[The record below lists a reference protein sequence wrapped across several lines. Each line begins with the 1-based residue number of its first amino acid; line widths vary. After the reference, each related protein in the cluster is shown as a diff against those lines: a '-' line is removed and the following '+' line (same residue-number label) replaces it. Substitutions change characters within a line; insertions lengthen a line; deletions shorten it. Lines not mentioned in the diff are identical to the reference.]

1 MIIYED
7 QVYEDQVL
15 QGEHQ
20 ADREKGKQ
28 ENRQNRE
35 KGKQS
40 CEYFYVFFNSMIK
53 IIEKNTC
60 TLVDFLIL
68 RITSL
73 LLMTV
78 LALELLRKRLVMRGF
93 LCNKL

>member
-1 MIIYED
+1 
-7 QVYEDQVL
+7 
-15 QGEHQ
+15 
-20 ADREKGKQ
+20 
-28 ENRQNRE
+28 
-35 KGKQS
+35 
-40 CEYFYVFFNSMIK
+40 MIK